1 MAKAKETV
9 EAVNSIS
16 PKVLVIVGGIAIVG
30 LAVYEILKG
39 GSTSQQQKTVQS
51 APSQYSYQP
60 TITPTI
66 IPNANPTYSI
76 LPTISSIPRASG
88 GSVVYAPVEEVVST
102 YSPYTSSS
110 VVYSPTTTTSTYT
123 YTSNQT
129 SSNVEYSSSGL
140 STINVASPHNIG
152 ANQFVWGV

>member
-1 MAKAKETV
+1 MKAED
-9 EAVNSIS
+9 VNKIS
-16 PKVLVIVGGIAIVG
+16 PKVLLIAGGIAVAG

-39 GSTSQQQKTVQS
+39 GNTSQQQKTSQS
-51 APSQYSYQP
+51 APSQYSYEP

-66 IPNANPTYSI
+66 IPNSNPYYNI
-76 LPTISSIPRASG
+76 VPTLSSKPVASG

-102 YSPYTSSS
+102 YSPYNSS
-110 VVYSPTTTTSTYT
+110 VYTYSPTTTTSNYT

-129 SSNVEYSSSGL
+129 SNNVEYSSSGL

-152 ANQFVWGV
+152 ANQLTLGAL